1 MTLLS
6 FTMKYIYP
14 FLLIILLL
22 SFSCN
27 RDKKMQD
34 VSEKSDSLKFDANR
48 IENRI
53 SEILIPE
60 AKAALASWKEY
71 QDVDELLLKYY
82 SITTLEALTT
92 AQELSG
98 LVKLMKDSL
107 RVEKLQK
114 PNIIARINVL
124 HNETLRLADMATIHS
139 ISKEEVKEEVSNI
152 VSIYSAINSKINTV
166 YHAETIQKALEVD
179 TETPIEIKETTT
191 PPPYENT
198 QRKRL
203 LNKKKVKQ

>member
-1 MTLLS
+1 LTLLS

-27 RDKKMQD
+27 RDKKMAE
-34 VSEKSDSLKFDANR
+34 VSEKSDSLKVDANR

-53 SEILIPE
+53 GETLIPE
-60 AKAALASWKEY
+60 AKSELDTWKEY
-71 QDVDELLLKYY
+71 QDVDELLLNYY
-82 SITTLEALTT
+82 SITTLEALSN
-92 AQELSG
+92 AKELSEF
-98 LVKLMKDSL
+98 VKLMKDSL
-107 RVEKLQK
+107 RIEKLQK

-124 HNETLRLADMATIHS
+124 HNETLRLADMANIPS

-166 YHAETIQKALEVD
+166 YKAEIIQNSLEVD
-179 TETPIEIKETTT
+179 TETPVEILETTT
-191 PPPYENT
+191 RPPYENI
-198 QRKRL
+198 QRKRP

>member
-1 MTLLS
+1 MALLS

-53 SEILIPE
+53 SETLIPE
-60 AKAALASWKEY
+60 AKSEMDAWKEY

-82 SITTLEALTT
+82 SITNLEALSS
-92 AQELSG
+92 AKELSE

-124 HNETLRLADMATIHS
+124 HNETLRLADMATIPS

-152 VSIYSAINSKINTV
+152 VLIYSAMNSKINTI
-166 YHAETIQKALEVD
+166 YQAETIQNELEVD

-191 PPPYENT
+191 RPRYENT

-203 LNKKKVKQ
+203 LKNKQQ